1 MSTHIFLGL
10 SFLSNFEI
18 MLKGKHVHLRALEEE
33 DLKILKNWRNSD
45 FVRVTTREYLF
56 LNMINQKNWF
66 ESIHKDNPPKFIM
79 FGIENNKKILI
90 GVCGLTY
97 VDWKNSHAEVS
108 IYIGKKNWQ
117 KSKEATDTLQLI
129 TEYRFGELHLHRLWA
144 EIYDTAPENVILF
157 EKMDFNKE
165 GTLRDQLW
173 RNRKWHNSFLYAKIS
188 KL

>member
-66 ESIHKDNPPKFIM
+66 ESIHKDNPPKFII
-79 FGIENNKKILI
+79 GIHFPDVTIFLIIFLLIL
-90 GVCGLTY
+90 Y
-97 VDWKNSHAEVS
+97 S
-108 IYIGKKNWQ
+108 IIWG
-117 KSKEATDTLQLI
+117 
-129 TEYRFGELHLHRLWA
+129 
-144 EIYDTAPENVILF
+144 
-157 EKMDFNKE
+157 
-165 GTLRDQLW
+165 
-173 RNRKWHNSFLYAKIS
+173 AKAIHVY